1 MQTTNDFPTLGSLL
15 TTINSLCGVVNR
27 HALSRVRVVCDPGP
41 IEGNIII
48 VQRNGTRELHFEEID
63 VLVLNSMGESAL
75 SETRKLFMKLA
86 LV

>member
-63 VLVLNSMGESAL
+63 VLVLNSMGEL
-75 SETRKLFMKLA
+75 LVRQRKQ
-86 LV
+86 